1 MPGPYDLRDRFSPHS
16 PARNLMPWRHL
27 DFDLDPFFVIMNGG
41 AVGGLIGLVGAMVIR
56 VRERVAR
63 HRAARAELKL

>member
-1 MPGPYDLRDRFSPHS
+1 
-16 PARNLMPWRHL
+16 MPWRHL